1 MSPYEYA
8 HDLDTPVHPV
18 SAPDYMPVEELRAL
32 QLHRLQGLV
41 RRVYDHVPLTRA
53 RMEERG
59 VRPEHIQT
67 LRDIAL
73 LPFMMKTDLRDTYPF
88 GLFASPMNDIV
99 RFHCSSGTTG
109 KPIVIGNTQNDIRVW
124 QNGCMRAL
132 ALCGVRSSDIM
143 QVAYGYG
150 LFTGGLGLH
159 YGGEGLG
166 CAVLPI
172 SGGNTDRQLMLM
184 RDMGVTVIACTPS
197 YFLHL
202 IDEGMKKGIDFRR
215 DMQIRHGVFGAEPW
229 TEEMR
234 AKIESLT
241 GITAHDIYGL
251 TEIAGPGVA
260 NDCRCRRGLH
270 VFEDHFYPEI
280 VDTETLEPLP
290 DGEQGELVFTTLTRT
305 GTPMLR
311 YRTRDLSR
319 LLTGA
324 CPCGRTI
331 RAIERIRARS
341 DDMLIIRGV
350 NVFPSQIEAGL
361 LSIDSVLP
369 HYQIVVDKEGDLDTL
384 EIKVEVTRETFSDD
398 IKTLERL
405 RQRIGQAVQRI
416 INLSAHITL
425 VEPHTLPRSEGKLQ
439 RVTDLRNRAVSA
451 KGSAV

>member
-1 MSPYEYA
+1 MALYEYA

-18 SAPDYMPVEELRAL
+18 SAPDYMPREQLRAL

-41 RRVYDHVPLTRA
+41 RRVYENVPLTRK
-53 RMEERG
+53 RMDERG

-67 LRDIAL
+67 LQDIAR
-73 LPFMMKTDLRDTYPF
+73 LPFMMKTDLRDEYPF
-88 GLFASPMNDIV
+88 GLFASPMNDIA
-99 RFHCSSGTTG
+99 RFQCSSGTTG
-109 KPIVIGNTQNDIRVW
+109 KPIVIGNTHNDILVW
-124 QNGCMRAL
+124 QNGAMRAL
-132 ALCGVRSSDIM
+132 AMNGVRSSDIM
-143 QVAYGYG
+143 QVSYGYG

-166 CAVLPI
+166 CAVLPT

-184 RDMGVTVIACTPS
+184 QDLGVTVIACTPS

-202 IDEGMKKGIDFRR
+202 IDEGMKKGIDFRK
-215 DMQIRHGVFGAEPW
+215 DMKLKHGFFGAEPW

-234 AKIESLT
+234 SKIESLT

-260 NDCRCRRGLH
+260 NDCRFRRGLH

-280 VDTETLEPLP
+280 IDPDTLEPLP

-319 LLTGA
+319 ITTEP

-331 RAIERIRARS
+331 RAIERISART

-350 NVFPSQIEAGL
+350 NVFPSQIETGL
-361 LSIDSVLP
+361 MTIDAVLP
-369 HYQIVVDKEGDLDTL
+369 HYLIIVDKDGDLDTL
-384 EIKVEVTRETFSDD
+384 EVKVEVTRETFSDD
-398 IKTLERL
+398 IKSLEAL
-405 RQRIGQAVQRI
+405 RKRIGQAVQRI
-416 INLSAHITL
+416 INISAKITL
-425 VEPHTLPRSEGKLQ
+425 AEPHTLPRSEGKIN
-439 RVTDLRNRAVSA
+439 RVRDLRNKS
-451 KGSAV
+451 

>member
-1 MSPYEYA
+1 MALYEYA

-18 SAPDYMPVEELRAL
+18 SAPDYMPTEQLRAL

-41 RRVYDHVPLTRA
+41 ARIYANVPLTRS
-53 RMEERG
+53 RMDDMG
-59 VRPEHIQT
+59 VKPEHIKT
-67 LRDIAL
+67 LEDIAL
-73 LPFMMKTDLRDTYPF
+73 LPFTLKDDLRSEYPF
-88 GLFASPMNDIV
+88 GLFATPMDKIV

-109 KPIVIGNTQNDIRVW
+109 KPIVIGNTQNDILVW

-132 ALCGVRSSDIM
+132 AMCGVRSSDIM

-172 SGGNTDRQLMLM
+172 SGGNTERQLMLM

-202 IDEGMKKGIDFRR
+202 IDEGMKRGIDFKK
-215 DMQIRHGVFGAEPW
+215 DMRLKHGIFGAEPW

-234 AKIESLT
+234 TKIENLS
-241 GITAHDIYGL
+241 GIKAHDIYGL
-251 TEIAGPGVA
+251 TEISGPGVA
-260 NDCRCRRGLH
+260 NDCRYRCGLH

-280 VDTETLEPLP
+280 IDPKTLKPLP
-290 DGEQGELVFTTLTRT
+290 DGAEGELVFTTLSRT

-319 LLTGA
+319 INPEPCA
-324 CPCGRTI
+324 CGRTI
-331 RAIERIRARS
+331 RAIQRVSARS

-361 LSIDSVLP
+361 LSVDSVLP
-369 HYQIVVDKEGDLDTL
+369 HYMITISREGDLDIL
-384 EIKVEVTRETFSDD
+384 EVKVEVTRETFSDD
-398 IKTLERL
+398 IKSLESL
-405 RQRIGQAVQRI
+405 RTRIAHAVQRVT
-416 INLSAHITL
+416 NVSARIKL
-425 VEPHTLPRSEGKLQ
+425 VEPHTLPRSEGKMM
-439 RVTDLRNRAVSA
+439 RVTDLRKQS
-451 KGSAV
+451 

>member
-1 MSPYEYA
+1 MSFYEYA
-8 HDLDTPVHPV
+8 NDLDTPVHPV
-18 SAPDYMPVEELRAL
+18 SAPDYMPAEQMRAL

-41 RRVYDHVPLTRA
+41 KRVYANVPLIRK

-59 VRPEHIQT
+59 VRPEHIKT
-67 LRDIAL
+67 LKDIAL
-73 LPFMMKTDLRDTYPF
+73 LPFMLKTDLRDEYPF
-88 GLFASPMNDIV
+88 GLFASPMNEIV

-109 KPIVIGNTQNDIRVW
+109 KPIVIGNTQNDIEVW

-132 ALCGVRSSDIM
+132 AMCGVRSSDVM

-184 RDMGVTVIACTPS
+184 KDMGVTVIACTPS

-202 IDEGMKKGIDFRR
+202 IDEGMKKGIDFKS
-215 DMQIRHGVFGAEPW
+215 DMRLKHGVFGAEPW

-234 AKIESLT
+234 SKIESLT
-241 GITAHDIYGL
+241 GISAHDIYGL
-251 TEIAGPGVA
+251 TEICGPGVA
-260 NDCRCRRGLH
+260 NDCAARRGLH

-280 VDTETLEPLP
+280 VNPETLEPLP

-311 YRTRDLSR
+311 YRTRDISR
-319 LLTGA
+319 IYA
-324 CPCGRTI
+324 EPCPCGRTI
-331 RAIERIRARS
+331 RAIERISART

-361 LSIDSVLP
+361 MSIESVLP
-369 HYQIVVDKEGDLDTL
+369 HYMIVVDRDGDLDTL
-384 EIKVEVTRETFSDD
+384 EIKVEVTQEVFSDD
-398 IKTLERL
+398 IKSLQVL
-405 RQRIGQAVQRI
+405 RAQIAHAVQKI
-416 INLSAHITL
+416 INISAKITL
-425 VEPHTLPRSEGKLQ
+425 VEPHTLPRSEGKLC
-439 RVTDLRNRAVSA
+439 RVTDLRKKN
-451 KGSAV
+451 

>member
-1 MSPYEYA
+1 MALYEYA

-18 SAPDYMPVEELRAL
+18 SAPDYMPREQLRAL

-41 RRVYDHVPLTRA
+41 RRMYDNVPLVRA
-53 RMEERG
+53 RMDERG
-59 VRPEHIQT
+59 VKPEHIKT
-67 LRDIAL
+67 LDDIAL
-73 LPFMMKTDLRDTYPF
+73 LPFMMKTDLRDEYPF
-88 GLFASPMNDIV
+88 GLLASPMNDIV

-109 KPIVIGNTQNDIRVW
+109 KPIVIGNTQNDILVW

-132 ALCGVRSSDIM
+132 AMCGVRSSDVM

-166 CAVLPI
+166 CAVLPT

-184 RDMGVTVIACTPS
+184 KDMGVTVIACTPS

-202 IDEGMKKGIDFRR
+202 IDEGMKKGIDFKT
-215 DMQIRHGVFGAEPW
+215 DMKLRHGVFGAEPW
-229 TEEMR
+229 AEEMR
-234 AKIESLT
+234 AKIEELT
-241 GITAHDIYGL
+241 GITTHDIYGL
-251 TEIAGPGVA
+251 TEISGPGVA
-260 NDCRCRRGLH
+260 NDCAHRRGLH

-280 VDTETLEPLP
+280 IDPETLEPLP
-290 DGEQGELVFTTLTRT
+290 DGEKGELVFTTLSRT

-319 LLTGA
+319 ITPEP

-331 RAIERIRARS
+331 RTIERVSARS

-361 LSIDSVLP
+361 MAIDAVLP
-369 HYQIVVDKEGDLDTL
+369 HYLIVVDKTNGLDTL
-384 EIKVEVTRETFSDD
+384 EIKVEVTPETFSDD
-398 IKTLERL
+398 IKSLEKL
-405 RQRIGQAVQRI
+405 RARIGHAVQRI
-416 INLSAHITL
+416 ININATITL
-425 VEPHTLPRSEGKLQ
+425 VEPHTLPRSEGKLR
-439 RVTDLRNRAVSA
+439 RVNDLRKKA
-451 KGSAV
+451 

>member
-1 MSPYEYA
+1 MSLYEFA

-18 SAPDYMPVEELRAL
+18 SAPDYMPVDQLRAL

-41 RRVYDHVPLTRA
+41 KRVYENVPLTRK
-53 RMEERG
+53 RMDERG
-59 VRPEHIQT
+59 VRPEHIKT
-67 LRDIAL
+67 LKDIAL
-73 LPFMMKTDLRDTYPF
+73 LPFSMKTDLRDEYPF
-88 GLFASPMNDIV
+88 GLFASPLNDIV

-132 ALCGVRSSDIM
+132 AMGGVRSSDVM

-184 RDMGVTVIACTPS
+184 KDLCVTVIACTPS

-202 IDEGMKKGIDFRR
+202 IDEGMKKGIDFRK
-215 DMQIRHGVFGAEPW
+215 DMKLKHGFFGAEPW

-234 AKIESLT
+234 NKIESLT
-241 GITAHDIYGL
+241 GIVAHDIYGL
-251 TEIAGPGVA
+251 TEISGPGVA
-260 NDCRCRRGLH
+260 NDCQYRHGLH

-280 VDTETLEPLP
+280 IDPQTLEPLP
-290 DGEQGELVFTTLTRT
+290 DGEKGELVFTTLTRT

-319 LLTGA
+319 IRTEK

-331 RAIERIRARS
+331 RTFERISARS

-361 LSIDSVLP
+361 LSIDAVLP
-369 HYQIVVDKEGDLDTL
+369 HYRIIVNKDGDLDTI
-384 EIKVEVTRETFSDD
+384 EIQVEVTHEVFSDD
-398 IKTLERL
+398 IKSLEKL
-405 RQRIGQAVQRI
+405 RARIAHAVQRI
-416 INLSAHITL
+416 INISAKITL
-425 VEPHTLPRSEGKLQ
+425 VEPHTLPRSEGKIC
-439 RVTDLRNRAVSA
+439 RVTDLRKKA
-451 KGSAV
+451 